1 MPFSSL
7 TFLYLFLPASLLLFT
22 LTPQK
27 AKNIVLT
34 ALSALFYLLAQPEF
48 FGLYAGTLLLQFLFS
63 LGMTKAKDAKGK
75 RLVRNLAVL
84 ENTVLLLY
92 FSVSNQLFGTTVP
105 LGTMV
110 VAFTAIGYFV
120 DVEKGDGEAFSSF
133 FDLAVFLGFF
143 GKLYRG
149 PLLRLCDDTKTQP
162 ESRLTQVGDGLYLF
176 LRGLAKYVLLAQP
189 LGVLHSRLVEA
200 NGAEASVIGAWGAV
214 ISLGMGLFYD
224 LSGFSDMARG
234 LGNCFGMELPKNFYF
249 PFQSPSVTEFL
260 DRFNM
265 TVTGFFRHY
274 VYDSLRTKE
283 NSALQFSVDTLLVA
297 MLCGVWFGVR
307 MNFVLWGIYI
317 GFFIIL
323 EKLFLGRILR
333 GIPKI
338 FARVYTF
345 CVTMFSMTFFT
356 TAGDFTVGKTLRAM
370 FGVGAEA
377 TTEAV
382 SYVLSENVLVLIV
395 GFFFL
400 TSLLSTGARFL
411 HKKAPAL
418 HGIFAVAESAI
429 LLVLITGELL

>member
-22 LTPQK
+22 LTPPK
-27 AKNIVLT
+27 AKKGTLT
-34 ALSALFYLLAQPEF
+34 VLSAVFYLLAQPDF
-48 FGLYAGTLLLQFLFS
+48 FWLYAGTLLLQFLFS
-63 LGMTKAKDAKGK
+63 RWMAKASDSKTK
-75 RLVRNLAVL
+75 RLVRNVAVL
-84 ENTVLLLY
+84 ENTAVILY
-92 FSVSNQLFGTTVP
+92 FSVANQLFGTTVP

-120 DVEKGDGEAFSSF
+120 DAEKGDGALFSSF

-143 GKLYRG
+143 GKLFRG
-149 PLLRLCDDTKTQP
+149 PLLRQSDDEKARQ
-162 ESRLTQVGDGLYLF
+162 ESRLVQVGDGLYLF
-176 LRGLAKYVLLAQP
+176 LRGLGKYVLLAQP
-189 LGVLHSRLVEA
+189 LGLLHSRLAQA
-200 NGAEASVIGAWGAV
+200 NEVEASVIGAWGAV
-214 ISLGMGLFYD
+214 ITLGMELFYD

-265 TVTGFFRHY
+265 TVTDFFRHY
-274 VYDSLRTKE
+274 VYDRLHTKE
-283 NSALQFSVDTLLVA
+283 DSILQFAVDTLLVA
-297 MLCGVWFGVR
+297 MLCGIWFGVR

-333 GIPKI
+333 SIPKI

-345 CVTMFSMTFFT
+345 CVTMFSMTFFAT
-356 TAGDFTVGKTLRAM
+356 EDSFAVGYTLRAM
-370 FGVGAEA
+370 FGLGAQ
-377 TTEAV
+377 TVTDAV
-382 SYVLSENVLVLIV
+382 SYVLSENGLVLVV

-411 HKKAPAL
+411 HKKAPVL
-418 HGIFAVAESAI
+418 HGIFAVAESAA
-429 LLVLITGELL
+429 LLILITAKLL